1 MSPDISASYVCVP
14 NLVQYVEFQTG
25 KNGDVLIRKNADTE
39 FTLKGVFLIARNDF
53 YFTPDGNFDPANS
66 FSSRFQDTKLSCRL
80 AAPTSPDYQL
90 FNDDFPKCVNNLRS
104 LEKMIK
110 PNKETELMSGLTEH
124 LGKTQFKISHALFE
138 PKTVPPPEEVEEN
151 MQQKTGD
158 GESNS
163 TIADTM
169 DDSASL
175 GPEFAMESWPVSAR
189 CLPHLQELYETHDIC
204 PLPAFDNNDR
214 LIVLDQYEAMLRGA
228 TVEVD
233 FTYTHYFIKKKN
245 KHIYSA
251 VLRRMK
257 ILQKPSAIPTS
268 PYKRVRV
275 SAQHDKGKRRA

>member
-14 NLVQYVEFQTG
+14 NLVQYIEFQTG
-25 KNGDVLIRKNADTE
+25 KNGDVLIWKNADTE
-39 FTLKGVFLIARNDF
+39 FTLKGVFQIACNDF

-66 FSSRFQDTKLSCRL
+66 FSSQFQDTKLSCRL
-80 AAPTSPDYQL
+80 TAPTSPDYQL
-90 FNDDFPKCVNNLRS
+90 FNDDFPKCVNNLRN

-110 PNKETELMSGLTEH
+110 PNKEIEIMSGLTEH

-138 PKTVPPPEEVEEN
+138 VCDIR
-151 MQQKTGD
+151 QKTGD

-175 GPEFAMESWPVSAR
+175 GPEFAMESWPVLAR
-189 CLPHLQELYETHDIC
+189 CQPHLQELYETHDIC
-204 PLPAFDNNDR
+204 PLPAFDNNDQ
-214 LIVLDQYEAMLRGA
+214 LIVPNQYEAMLRGA

-268 PYKRVRV
+268 PYK
-275 SAQHDKGKRRA
+275 